1 VLQAL
6 GKGSGSADRAS
17 LPEREYRC

>member
-6 GKGSGSADRAS
+6 GKGSGSADQAS